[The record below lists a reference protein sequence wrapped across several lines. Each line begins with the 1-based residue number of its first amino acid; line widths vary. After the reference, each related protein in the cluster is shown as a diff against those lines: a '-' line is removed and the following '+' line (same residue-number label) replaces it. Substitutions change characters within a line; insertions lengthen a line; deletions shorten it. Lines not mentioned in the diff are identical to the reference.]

1 MEDSSMKKIYI
12 RPNTRQV
19 NLQADK
25 LLNTDSNGLKRSF
38 KSRESYTFE
47 DDEEEEVTKNVWFN
61 D

>member
-1 MEDSSMKKIYI
+1 MKKIYF
-12 RPNTRQV
+12 RPITRQI

-25 LLNTDSNGLKRSF
+25 LLKTDSNGLQRSF

-47 DDEEEEVTKNVWFN
+47 DDEEEEVTKNVWFS

>member
-1 MEDSSMKKIYI
+1 MKKIYI

>member
-1 MEDSSMKKIYI
+1 MEDSNMKKIYI
-12 RPNTRQV
+12 RPIARQV

-47 DDEEEEVTKNVWFN
+47 DDDDEEVTKNVWFN